1 MVNST
6 IHIQN
11 DTLGNMDDGEDEN
24 ILGFSLEF
32 DTFPII
38 LAILITALNSFVLF
52 LAVKMRSLR
61 TVTNYILI
69 SLAFSDLL
77 SGVLGIPFYLACSA
91 IQETAVCGITQ
102 VLTKFFSISI
112 VLHLLLVS
120 IDRHVAVVHALRY
133 HSLVTER
140 RTIYSLLSV
149 WAVAI
154 FVALIQLSWVG
165 FDVDVN
171 EDSEETTAIINI
183 IYNIVCIVFFF
194 AIPLITMSFCY
205 VTIFVALRQQ
215 LRAIQQNNL
224 PSFRTEE
231 DTESA
236 RFSRVRERRAAFI
249 FVGMI
254 IIYIVC
260 WLPYF
265 MLDLQHQLG
274 KELFALPILVEY
286 TVFYYSKFLNSL
298 LNPLLYVF
306 CKHDF
311 RQAIRACFLNG
322 PINGLLNGLLKK
334 LLNGLLN
341 RLSSNGP
348 LNGLLSRLL
357 NGPLNG
363 LLNRLLNGLLNGV
376 RIGLRWAPD
385 FVTDC

>member
-6 IHIQN
+6 SHILN
-11 DTLGNMDDGEDEN
+11 DTLSDMDDKEEDEY

-38 LAILITALNSFVLF
+38 LAVLITALNSFVLF
-52 LAVKMRSLR
+52 LAVRVRSLR
-61 TVTNYILI
+61 TVANSILV

-120 IDRHVAVVHALRY
+120 IDRHVDVVHAIRY

-140 RTIYSLLSV
+140 RTIGLLLSV

-171 EDSEETTAIINI
+171 EDSEETTARINI
-183 IYNIVCIVFFF
+183 IYDIVCIVLFF
-194 AIPLITMSFCY
+194 AIPLIAMSFCY
-205 VTIFVALRQQ
+205 VTIFIALKQQ
-215 LRAIQQNNL
+215 LRAIQQYNVG
-224 PSFRTEE
+224 PSIRKEKQ
-231 DTESA
+231 
-236 RFSRVRERRAAFI
+236 RSRARERRAALI

-254 IIYIVC
+254 TIYIIC

-265 MLDLQHQLG
+265 MLNLQHQLG
-274 KELFALPILVEY
+274 NGFFTLPISVEY
-286 TVFYYSKFLNSL
+286 ILFYYPKFMNSL
-298 LNPLLYVF
+298 FNPLLYIF

-311 RQAIRACFLNG
+311 LQAIRIIRGKASAG
-322 PINGLLNGLLKK
+322 D
-334 LLNGLLN
+334 
-341 RLSSNGP
+341 RERDSLSLQNTYGKNSQ
-348 LNGLLSRLL
+348 
-357 NGPLNG
+357 
-363 LLNRLLNGLLNGV
+363 
-376 RIGLRWAPD
+376 
-385 FVTDC
+385 